1 MENINHDVSY
11 NEPNE
16 VTKAAMMEAI
26 SGHNPNKVYSSVD
39 EMVEDILN
47 EDN

>member
-1 MENINHDVSY
+1 MGNINYDVSY
-11 NEPNE
+11 DEPNE
-16 VTKAAMMEAI
+16 VTKVAMMEAI